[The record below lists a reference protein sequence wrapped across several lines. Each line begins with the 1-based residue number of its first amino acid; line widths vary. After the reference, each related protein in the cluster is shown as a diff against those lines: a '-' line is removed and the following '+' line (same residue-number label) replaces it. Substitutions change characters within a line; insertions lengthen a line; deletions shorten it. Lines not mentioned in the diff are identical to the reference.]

1 MVRGVYYEMAGGL
14 ADTRPAF
21 RPTEYR
27 CYIKESLH
35 YGAAGADS
43 SSRANALRLSLNS
56 PF

>member
-35 YGAAGADS
+35 YDAAGADT
-43 SSRANALRLSLNS
+43 SSRADALRLSLNS